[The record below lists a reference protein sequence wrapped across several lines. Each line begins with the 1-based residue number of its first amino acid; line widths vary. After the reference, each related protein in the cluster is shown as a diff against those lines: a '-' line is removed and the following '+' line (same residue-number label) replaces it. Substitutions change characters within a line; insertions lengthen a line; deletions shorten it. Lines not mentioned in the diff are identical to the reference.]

1 MDATHR
7 TSDRRTLRGGAMKKK
22 KKKLDKGTEARR
34 RARMAGQAPA
44 GTRVI
49 EDGRKKPEKHKGR
62 WVDEEGLRE

>member
-1 MDATHR
+1 
-7 TSDRRTLRGGAMKKK
+7 MKKK